1 MYPADQSVAFL
12 TVALR
17 RNRFCSDSDNWIWI
31 YMLCIFPL
39 SLLLD
44 PRRSVVWRTPWLL
57 WRWTTK
63 SLFVPTLCPIRVCR
77 RTWSLPNTTCCECR
91 SSCPWQRRYFNGSVY
106 LQLNASLVNR
116 WCQVWTNRITCY
128 DCVCFA
134 GVGQEVP
141 ANCSLPQH
149 EGDPDQEKW
158 ADQRNQKTIAEVSVI
173 IIIQNIPFLAAWKMQ
188 LEKLYFEH
196 FNKRNEQIV
205 DI

>member
-17 RNRFCSDSDNWIWI
+17 RNRFCSDSDNWIWT

-63 SLFVPTLCPIRVCR
+63 SLLVPTLCPIRVCR

-116 WCQVWTNRITCY
+116 WCQVWTNRISR
-128 DCVCFA
+128 VMIVF
-134 GVGQEVP
+134 VLQELDKKFQQT
-141 ANCSLPQH
+141 A
-149 EGDPDQEKW
+149 
-158 ADQRNQKTIAEVSVI
+158 AYRNMKEILT
-173 IIIQNIPFLAAWKMQ
+173 K
-188 LEKLYFEH
+188 K
-196 FNKRNEQIV
+196 NEQIKEIRKRLQRWV
-205 DI
+205 SSSSSRIFHFWLLEKCNWKNSISNISTKETNK